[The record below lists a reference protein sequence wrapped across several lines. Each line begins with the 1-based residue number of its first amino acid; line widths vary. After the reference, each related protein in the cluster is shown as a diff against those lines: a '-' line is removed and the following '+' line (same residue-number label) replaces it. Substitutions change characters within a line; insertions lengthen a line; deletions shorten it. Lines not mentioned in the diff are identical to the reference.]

1 MAQVAFGDMA
11 LSVID
16 ELPPGR
22 LPISTCVLLDS
33 AEHRDEVPAVTT
45 VAYTHVLLSQPGLN
59 LTLKVHSRGSAAIS

>member
-22 LPISTCVLLDS
+22 LPISTRVLLDS
-33 AEHRDEVPAVTT
+33 AEHRDEVPAV
-45 VAYTHVLLSQPGLN
+45 VIKRMLPSYSGRKPM
-59 LTLKVHSRGSAAIS
+59 KV

>member
-22 LPISTCVLLDS
+22 LPISTRVLLDS
-33 AEHRDEVPAVTT
+33 AEHRDEVPAV
-45 VAYTHVLLSQPGLN
+45 ACDRRLLSCWGLQ
-59 LTLKVHSRGSAAIS
+59 TT